1 MGFEFWRRYEEDEGD
16 ADRRI
21 ADVIGLTV
29 VVSVVAVA
37 VAVPVWRVSETFLF

>member
-21 ADVIGLTV
+21 ADVIGLSV
-29 VVSVVAVA
+29 VAVVAVA
-37 VAVPVWRVSETFLF
+37 VTGAFLGVSETGLI